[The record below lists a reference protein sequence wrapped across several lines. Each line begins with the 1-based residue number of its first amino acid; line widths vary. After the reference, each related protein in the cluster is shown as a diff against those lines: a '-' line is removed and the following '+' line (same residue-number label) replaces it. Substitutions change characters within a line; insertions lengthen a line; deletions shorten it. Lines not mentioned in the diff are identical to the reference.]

1 MLEFISRSQLCI
13 SANGARPSK
22 ARQKDF
28 AVERFGA
35 LLSSVLHVRD
45 LSLFDRFA
53 TRNTQHATR
62 EQ

>member
-1 MLEFISRSQLCI
+1 M
-13 SANGARPSK
+13 ARDHQK
-22 ARQKDF
+22 ARQKDL